1 MAENQ
6 LTDAAATALGGT
18 TDPDFDTGVAYPAA
32 NADPW
37 LIPFYQFGYQILNA
51 LAEVANNLRV
61 FNDDA
66 GGTTIGVTPG
76 RCTINGVVTTYAGG
90 TISLTDNDTTYIW
103 LTDGGAG
110 AGALGSAIDGTG
122 WTGSDHI
129 KLAEV
134 TVASGEVTAILDR
147 RVEQMLHD

>member
-37 LIPFYQFGYQILNA
+37 LIPFYQFGHQILNA

-66 GGTTIGVTPG
+66 GGTTLGVTPG

-90 TISLTDNDTTYIW
+90 TISMTDNDTTPMV
-103 LTDGGAG
+103 
-110 AGALGSAIDGTG
+110 
-122 WTGSDHI
+122 HI
-129 KLAEV
+129 KKLDDLAINRKC
-134 TVASGEVTAILDR
+134 TAKIARTASVINTGE
-147 RVEQMLHD
+147 